1 MQKPISRR
9 TFLRQFNCAA
19 IGGSAVLNT
28 LINLKLANSL
38 GAQSAPD
45 NKALVCLFLNGGCDA
60 FNVLVP
66 SDPDRY
72 SIYSTDRGP
81 YGTEGGLAL
90 DRNSLLPLA
99 APSDSYGLHPAC
111 ANLQQMANGTG
122 SFAGKR
128 RLAFVANVGTLIQ
141 PITKADFNA
150 WERGSNTL
158 PVPKSLLSHLDQVIQ
173 WQTAV
178 PQGMSHLSG
187 WAGRAA
193 DILNSSYNSNSAF
206 MNVSMSGN
214 NILQV
219 GNQAQQFVLNPDN
232 TLTFTGDS
240 GGAAYN
246 PLALKNMAL
255 RNILDQQYTNI
266 LNQSFATITRQSD
279 LDEQAFQQQFNSTNA
294 SLDPSIDALFPDT
307 LLADL
312 LKAVVQTLKIRSQL
326 GLSRQT
332 FFVNYLGW
340 DHHSE
345 LLLTEANMLGVLDAA
360 IGAYQQALELLGLAN
375 DVVTFTA
382 SDFGRSLRSNGNG
395 TDHAWGSIAMAFGG
409 PVDGGNV
416 FGTFPDLTFNGPD
429 DVGYGGR
436 FLPSTSVDAYFAEL
450 LRWFGVPSGSMTYV
464 LPNIANFLNPAATT
478 PPLGFITS

>member
-1 MQKPISRR
+1 MRKPISRR

-38 GAQSAPD
+38 GAQGVPD
-45 NKALVCLFLNGGCDA
+45 NKALVCIFLNGGNDG
-60 FNVLVP
+60 FNLLVP

-72 SIYSTDRGP
+72 AIYSAERGP
-81 YGTEGGLAL
+81 YGTAGGLAL
-90 DRNSLLPLA
+90 NRNSLLPLA

-111 ANLQQMANGTG
+111 ANFQQMANGTG
-122 SFAGKR
+122 AFSGKR
-128 RLAFVANVGTLIQ
+128 RLAFIANVGTLIQ
-141 PITKADFNA
+141 PISKTDFAA
-150 WERGSNTL
+150 WERGQNAV
-158 PVPKSLLSHLDQVIQ
+158 PVPRSLCSHLDQVIQ

-193 DILNSSYNSNSAF
+193 DILNSSYNNNSAF
-206 MNVSMSGN
+206 MSVSMSGN

-219 GNQAQQFVLNPDN
+219 GNQAQQFVLNPGN
-232 TLTFTGDS
+232 IFRFTGDA
-240 GGAAYN
+240 GGVPYN

-266 LNQSFATITRQSD
+266 LTESFSRITRQSD
-279 LDEQAFQQQFNSTNA
+279 LNQQAFQQQFDANA
-294 SLDPSIDALFPDT
+294 DLGPSINALFPDT
-307 LLADL
+307 ELAGL
-312 LKAVVQTLKIRSQL
+312 LKAVVQTIKIRSQL

-332 FFVNYLGW
+332 FFVNYIGW
-340 DHHSE
+340 DHHAE
-345 LLLTEANMLGVLDAA
+345 LLISQAKMLGILDAA
-360 IGAYQQALELLGLAN
+360 IGAYQQALEQLGLAN

-382 SDFGRSLRSNGNG
+382 SDFGRTLRSNGNG
-395 TDHAWGSIAMAFGG
+395 TDHAWGSIAIAFGG
-409 PVDGGNV
+409 PVNGGKV
-416 FGTFPDLTFNGPD
+416 FGTFPDLTFNSPD

-450 LRWFGVPSGSMTYV
+450 LRWFGVPAGSMTYV
-464 LPNIANFLNPAATT
+464 LPNIANFWNPSSST
-478 PPLGFITS
+478 PPLGFIA

>member
-45 NKALVCLFLNGGCDA
+45 NKALVCIFLNGGCDA

-72 SIYSTDRGP
+72 ALYSADRGA
-81 YGTEGGLAL
+81 YGTQGGLAL
-90 DRNSLLPLA
+90 DRNSLLPLS

-111 ANLQQMANGTG
+111 VNFQQMANGSG
-122 SFAGKR
+122 SFTGKR

-141 PITKADFNA
+141 PITKADFAA
-150 WERGSNTL
+150 WERGQNTV
-158 PVPKSLLSHLDQVIQ
+158 PVPRSLCSHLDQVIQ

-178 PQGMSHLSG
+178 PQGMAHLSG

-193 DILNSSYNSNSAF
+193 DILNSSYNNNSAF
-206 MNVSMSGN
+206 MSVSMSGN

-219 GNQAQQFVLNPDN
+219 GNQARQFVLNPDN

-240 GGAAYN
+240 GGAQYN

-266 LNQSFATITRQSD
+266 LTQTFSSVTRQSD
-279 LDEQAFQQQFNSTNA
+279 LDEQAFQQQFNSANA
-294 SLDPSIDALFPDT
+294 ALPPSIDALFPT
-307 LLADL
+307 SLLGDL
-312 LKAVVQTLKIRSQL
+312 LKAVVQSIKIRSQL
-326 GLSRQT
+326 GVSRQT

-345 LLLTEANMLGVLDAA
+345 LLITEAKMLGVLDAA
-360 IGAYQQALELLGLAN
+360 IGAYQQALEQLGLAN

-382 SDFGRSLRSNGNG
+382 SDFGRTLRSNGNG
-395 TDHAWGSIAMAFGG
+395 TDHAWGSIAFVFGG
-409 PVDGGNV
+409 AVDGGKI
-416 FGTFPDLTFNGPD
+416 FGTYPDLTFGGPN

-436 FLPSTSVDAYFAEL
+436 FLPTTSVDTYFAEL

-464 LPNIANFLNPAATT
+464 LPNVANFWNPSSST
-478 PPLGFITS
+478 PPLGFIT